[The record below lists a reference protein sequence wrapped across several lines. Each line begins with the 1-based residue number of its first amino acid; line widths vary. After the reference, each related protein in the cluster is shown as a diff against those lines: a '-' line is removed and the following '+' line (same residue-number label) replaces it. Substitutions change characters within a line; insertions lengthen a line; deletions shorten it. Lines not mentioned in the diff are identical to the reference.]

1 MGWLTGLF
9 GSSKS
14 VETVVDT
21 AAKGLYNGID
31 KIFYT
36 DEEKA
41 DARAKAGELF
51 LRFTEKALDQNSIRS
66 ITRRWLAFM
75 VVCPM
80 MLFFIASGVSYPFSP
95 ELATHLYKVFSD
107 LVPWGTGILATYFG
121 PHLIGA
127 IRK

>member
-1 MGWLTGLF
+1 MGWLTDLF

-14 VETVVDT
+14 VDTVVET

-31 KIFYT
+31 KLFYT

-41 DARAKAGELF
+41 EGRIKAGELF

-66 ITRRWLAFM
+66 VTRRWLAFII
-75 VVCPM
+75 VGPM
-80 MLFFIASGVSYPFSP
+80 MAFFIASGVAFPFNEP
-95 ELATHLYKVFSD
+95 LAIHLYKVFSD

-127 IRK
+127 IKK